1 MRYYEI
7 RREFHIRKAAR
18 DKYGFDLSLY
28 QLNGNAIIPNFN
40 AARSIADA
48 MNRRRDAG
56 EKVVAAGQI
65 NAMGL
70 IDEIN
75 HYLFGLYRRHEGGDL
90 LREALAHLDSE
101 HGREETDAVLSAFLA
116 QFPPLAVYRN
126 EEGPDDYLS
135 GSTAGEENRLI
146 ALEEL
151 IMLRLENENR
161 AFRRYSELIA
171 DEELKAE
178 SGYEELFSTLEDYL
192 SGGPGLDGSGDS
204 ILEMLRKPGRLHPD
218 SLQKQLEYI
227 RTHWGRHIG
236 GFLFR
241 ILSGYDLIREDE
253 RLFAAAAGGPALPEA
268 YTYDGID
275 EERERFSHDKDWMP
289 RVVLLAKS
297 TLVWLDQLA
306 KKYRRQVDRLD
317 QIPDEEL
324 DLIAS
329 EGFNALWLIGL
340 WERSPASRRIKQLC
354 GNPEAEASAYSLLD
368 YRIADALGGWDALGR
383 LRERCL
389 SRGIVLASDMVPNHT
404 GIDSRW
410 VEEHPDWFIQLPEPP
425 YPSYRFSGENLSRN
439 PGIGVFLEDHYFDKS
454 DAAVVFKREDF
465 GSGDTRYIYHG
476 NDGTHMPWNDTA
488 QINFLNPEAREAV
501 IQTILHVARNFPLIR
516 FDAAMTLAKRHY
528 RRLWFP
534 DPGSGGDIPSRAEH
548 GMSRADFDRA
558 MPLEFWREVVDRVA
572 EEAPDTLLLAEA
584 FWMMEGY
591 FVRSLGMHRVYN
603 SAFMHMMKNEDNAK
617 YRTTIKNTIE
627 FDPEILKRFVN
638 FMNNPDEETAVA
650 QFGKGDKYFGVAT
663 MMVTMPG
670 LPMFGHG
677 QIEGFTEKYG
687 MEYSRAYWDETP
699 DEELIERHRREIFPL
714 MKKRYLFAGVDN
726 FCLFDFYSDGGVNEN
741 VFAFS
746 NRAGHE
752 AALVLY
758 NNAYESSRGWIRV
771 SAAFKDKGS
780 GSLEQKDLAG
790 ALAVSG
796 DARHFV
802 LLREQRSGLWY
813 IRNSREIREQGFY
826 QELSGYQCRVYTG
839 IHEVEENQFS
849 HYSRLAERL
858 GGGGVPDIDRALKEM
873 FFEPLFSG
881 FSKVVNPQNL
891 DLIRETILGNPAGRE
906 RLDDSLWTPYRDFL
920 ESTGGYL
927 ETEIDIDEVTE
938 SLAERFS
945 AVLALAALAGEPQRG
960 TPSGGRKALRQLQS
974 GLMKYRDSVP
984 ALLLWLLLEDLYRAV
999 GEEEDGQWI
1008 VERQISRCL
1017 AEIFDPY
1024 RAGRAQ
1030 RLCAVLFE
1038 FGDWYEREDFSPQEL
1053 FSDPEAREYMG
1064 VNAHEGVLWFNK
1076 EAFEQLFFFL
1086 SAAAVVRSAQNIY
1099 AENNGEIG
1107 LLEAETVLIFDRIG
1121 FWTGEGRKA
1130 GYRVEAFIEA
1140 VETEKKGAGEG

>member
-1 MRYYEI
+1 MSLYGNE
-7 RREFHIRKAAR
+7 REFHIKRAAR
-18 DKYGFDLSLY
+18 DKYKFDLSLY
-28 QLNGNAIIPNFN
+28 RLSGNTIISNFN

-48 MNRRRDAG
+48 MNRLRG
-56 EKVVAAGQI
+56 TEEKVVAAGQI

-75 HYLFGLYRRHEGGDL
+75 HYVFGLYRVQLGKDM
-90 LREALAHLDSE
+90 LRKALVHLEDK
-101 HGREETDAVLSAFLA
+101 HGKEETHAVLTAFLE
-116 QFPPLAVYRN
+116 QFPPLKVYLK
-126 EEGPDDYLS
+126 EEDTDEYLS
-135 GSTAGEENRLI
+135 GRTDGEENRLI

-151 IMLRLENENR
+151 IILRLENENK
-161 AFRRYSELIA
+161 AFRRYPQLIG
-171 DEELKAE
+171 DEELKNE
-178 SGYEELFSTLEDYL
+178 SSYEALFSSLEDYL
-192 SGGPGLDGSGDS
+192 SAGPGLDGTGDS

-227 RTHWGRHIG
+227 RTHWGGHIG
-236 GFLFR
+236 RFLFR
-241 ILSGYDLIREDE
+241 ILSSYDLIREDE
-253 RLFAAAAGGPALPEA
+253 RLFAAGAGGPAPPEA
-268 YTYDGID
+268 YTYEGID
-275 EERERFSHDKDWMP
+275 EESERFSRDKDWMP

-317 QIPDEEL
+317 QIPGEEL
-324 DLIAS
+324 DRIAS
-329 EGFNALWLIGL
+329 QGFNALWLIGL

-368 YRIADALGGWDALGR
+368 YRIADSLGGWDALGR

-410 VEEHPDWFIQLPEPP
+410 VEEHPDWFIQLSEPP

-439 PGIGVFLEDHYFDKS
+439 PGVGIFLEDHYFDKS

-465 GSGDTRYIYHG
+465 GSGETRYIYHG

-534 DPGSGGDIPSRAEH
+534 EPGSGGDIASRAEH
-548 GMSRADFDRA
+548 GLGRGDFDKA
-558 MPLEFWREVVDRVA
+558 MPVEFWREVVDRVA

-617 YRTTIKNTIE
+617 YRTTIKNTLE

-677 QIEGFTEKYG
+677 QIEGLTEKYG
-687 MEYSRAYWDETP
+687 MEYRRAYWDETP
-699 DEELIERHRREIFPL
+699 DEELVRRHEREIFPL
-714 MKKRYLFAGVDN
+714 MKKRYLFAGVEN
-726 FCLFDFYSDGGVNEN
+726 FCLFDFYTEGGVNEN

-752 AALVLY
+752 AAVVLY
-758 NNAYESSRGWIRV
+758 NNAYESSSGWVRV
-771 SAAFKDKGS
+771 SAAFKDKGG
-780 GSLEQKDLAG
+780 GSLRQKDLAD

-796 DARHFV
+796 GQDRFV

-813 IRNSREIREQGFY
+813 IRNSREIREQGYY
-826 QELSGYQCRVYTG
+826 QQLSGYQCSVYTG

-858 GGGGVPDIDRALKEM
+858 GGGGVPDIDFALKEM
-873 FFEPLFSG
+873 FFEPLFTG
-881 FSKVVNPQNL
+881 FSKVVNPGNI
-891 DLIRETILGNPAGRE
+891 DLVRETILGNPSGRE
-906 RLDDSLWTPYRDFL
+906 SLEEVLWKPFRDFL

-927 ETEIDIDEVTE
+927 ETEIDIDEVLE

-945 AVLALAALAGEPQRG
+945 AVLALASLAAEPRSG
-960 TPSGGRKALRQLQS
+960 TSSGGGKALRELQS
-974 GLMKYRDSVP
+974 GLMKYRDSVT
-984 ALLLWLLLEDLYRAV
+984 ALMLWLLLEDIYAEV
-999 GEEEDGQWI
+999 AEDEDGVWI
-1008 VERQISRCL
+1008 VQKQISRCL
-1017 AEIFDPY
+1017 SEVYDPY
-1024 RAGRAQ
+1024 RAGRAE
-1030 RLCAVLFE
+1030 RLCAVLFD
-1038 FGDWYEREDFSPQEL
+1038 FADWYEREEFTPREL
-1053 FSDPEAREYMG
+1053 LSDKAAREFMG

-1076 EAFEQLFFFL
+1076 EGFEQLLFFL
-1086 SAAAVVRSAQNIY
+1086 AAAAVVRSARKIY
-1099 AENNGEIG
+1099 VENNGEMRP
-1107 LLEAETVLIFDRIG
+1107 LEAEAVLIFDRIG
-1121 FWTGEGRKA
+1121 GWTDAGRKA
-1130 GYRVEAFIEA
+1130 GYRVEEFIEA
-1140 VETEKKGAGEG
+1140 LDSEKKPKQT